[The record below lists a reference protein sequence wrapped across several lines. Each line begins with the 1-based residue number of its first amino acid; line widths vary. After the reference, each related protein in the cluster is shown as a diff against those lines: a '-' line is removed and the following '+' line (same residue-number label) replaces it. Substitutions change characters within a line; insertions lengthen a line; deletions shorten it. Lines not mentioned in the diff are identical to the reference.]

1 MSQSQG
7 YGQQMS
13 ETRTRPGTPA
23 DRYGSFETAD
33 GDVVLYDR
41 EDSTAWIQSN
51 YAIDFDDIRASGP
64 AE

>member
-1 MSQSQG
+1 MV
-7 YGQQMS
+7 
-13 ETRTRPGTPA
+13 ETRTRPETPA
-23 DRYGSFETAD
+23 DRYGSFETEA

-51 YAIDFDDIRASGP
+51 YVIDFEEIRASGP

>member
-1 MSQSQG
+1 MV
-7 YGQQMS
+7 
-13 ETRTRPGTPA
+13 ETHTRSGTPT

-51 YAIDFDDIRASGP
+51 YAIDFEEIGASGP